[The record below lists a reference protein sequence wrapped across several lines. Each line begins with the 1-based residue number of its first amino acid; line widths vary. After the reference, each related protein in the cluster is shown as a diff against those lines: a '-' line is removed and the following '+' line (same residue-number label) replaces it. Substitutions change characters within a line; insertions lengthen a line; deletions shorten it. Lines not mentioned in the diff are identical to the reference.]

1 MASSCESD
9 DLQLNFSLWGSQ
21 VKTNPSK
28 HPSLSNGS
36 INAESIVFGFC
47 SLFQVP
53 HEENTASI

>member
-28 HPSLSNGS
+28 HPLLSNGL
-36 INAESIVFGFC
+36 IIAELIALGS
-47 SLFQVP
+47 
-53 HEENTASI
+53 